1 MVVCVSAKQDVL
13 HPLQDYLLS
22 TWTAS
27 DNISSSD
34 KVPIHN
40 REVILEMLR
49 RLNINGRLCIKDS
62 RISA

>member
-13 HPLQDYLLS
+13 HPLQDYLLL

-40 REVILEMLR
+40 RGMILEMLR
-49 RLNINGRLCIKDS
+49 RLNISGKLCIKD
-62 RISA
+62 RRTSA